1 VGEGWHGQWVVLCWV
16 TYKDESITPQKGCFR
31 KFLFFLSQPR
41 LCKKWK
47 NPLQEMDESTHK
59 MEDSTM
65 KQKTLI
71 LEQDNLSFIQQ
82 ETKI

>member
-1 VGEGWHGQWVVLCWV
+1 
-16 TYKDESITPQKGCFR
+16 
-31 KFLFFLSQPR
+31 
-41 LCKKWK
+41 
-47 NPLQEMDESTHK
+47 MDESTHK